1 MANMKRVS
9 GREVILAGTRPAIA
23 LRHEQNY
30 TYDNVTLKEGI
41 AQLGKHLED
50 QAGNERGQ
58 KRKFGPSLL
67 NAEAVKVSRVWQN
80 VLI

>member
-1 MANMKRVS
+1 MKRVS
-9 GREVILAGTRPAIA
+9 GRELILVRTRPAIA

-41 AQLGKHLED
+41 ARLGKHVED
-50 QAGNERGQ
+50 QAGNER
-58 KRKFGPSLL
+58 RTESESLAPSLL